1 MPRTSQLTFCACPD
15 VHCSAAHACSC
26 SCFWKHVRNAGTVIV
41 CSTSASMSSGVVQTC
56 DRLSA
61 GSFRHGRKSMYDDE
75 RPKKKC
81 RCGILHAPD
90 GVTAA
95 VVMMSA
101 SCCESDSVSRYLE
114 FGGLIPSNE
123 SPGCSKDAWCVA
135 EIDQVGLGSSRHL
148 VLRTYYDCLPGVV
161 DFLVPNI
168 LIHTCV

>member
-61 GSFRHGRKSMYDDE
+61 GSFRHGRKSMYDEE

-114 FGGLIPSNE
+114 FV
-123 SPGCSKDAWCVA
+123 SPGSSKDTWCVFA
-135 EIDQVGLGSSRHL
+135 VDQVALGSSRNL

-168 LIHTCV
+168 FIHAGV